1 MWEYLLNNIGV
12 LVGIIIAIVVV
23 IVLITLFFVFW
34 LPKLKNRPKKVKEE
48 KVEEEKS
55 PDALNYDMN
64 KNQIDN
70 EIALQETKAIKEEV
84 KELKG
89 KDIEDK
95 IKSLQNIG
103 RK

>member
-12 LVGIIIAIVVV
+12 LVAIIIAIVVV

-34 LPKLKNRPKKVKEE
+34 LPKLKNRPKKVKEV
-48 KVEEEKS
+48 KEEPKG

-70 EIALQETKAIKEEV
+70 EIALQETKVVKEEV

-95 IKSLQNIG
+95 IKNLQHIG